1 MRTMSAPKIS
11 PKGREF
17 LVWRWG
23 DLAIN
28 VGWILVVIPDD
39 SGAGLPCSSALGGKM
54 QTVGYG

>member
-1 MRTMSAPKIS
+1 MSAPKIS